1 MKILILGGDGFIGS
15 HFVDQAVSLGHDVTV
30 FDRFPY
36 EVSMNLEHQRGKIRF
51 ISGEF
56 ANRDD
61 LAKSLDGQ
69 DIVYHFI
76 CATNPAESWNDPFIE
91 IEDNL
96 RPSIKLFE
104 LAVSK
109 RVKKIVFPSSG
120 GTVYGPQYKPVDE
133 KAVPIPLSPY
143 GIVKLATEH
152 FLLYFQ
158 EHSGIQMDIYRI
170 GNPYGPRQPLKR
182 AQGVIAVWMRD
193 ILRGLEIQVYG
204 DQNTLRDYVY
214 IKDVSYLMTHSLN
227 SPASSGI
234 YNLGSGA
241 GTSIIRLLEIFQT
254 VIDMPIKYRIHP
266 KRQLDNTSIVLDS
279 SKLVAHF
286 PCFEFKRLEDKI
298 FETWN
303 YFKLP
308 RPKLYRKL
316 SVGKKGNLS

>member
-1 MKILILGGDGFIGS
+1 MKILVLGGDGFLGS
-15 HFVDQAVSLGHDVTV
+15 HFVDQAVILGHEVTV

-36 EVSMNLEHQRGKIRF
+36 EVSRNLEHQRGKIRF

-91 IEDNL
+91 IEENL

-104 LAVSK
+104 LAASK
-109 RVKKIVFPSSG
+109 GVKKIVFPSSG

-133 KAVPIPLSPY
+133 KAVPRPLSPY
-143 GIVKLATEH
+143 GIAKLATEH

-158 EHSGIQMDIYRI
+158 EHSGIQVDIYRI
-170 GNPYGPRQPLKR
+170 GNPYGPRQPLQR

-193 ILRGLEIQVYG
+193 ILSGLEIQVYG
-204 DQNTLRDYVY
+204 DQSTLRDYIY

-227 SPASSGI
+227 KLASSGV
-234 YNLGSGA
+234 YNLGSGV

-254 VIDMPIKYRIHP
+254 VVVEPFRHHIHTRRP
-266 KRQLDNTSIVLDS
+266 LDNPSIILDS
-279 SKLVAHF
+279 NKLIAHF
-286 PCFEFKRLEDKI
+286 PGFKFQKLEDKLS
-298 FETWN
+298 ETWN
-303 YFKLP
+303 YFKAKPPL
-308 RPKLYRKL
+308 
-316 SVGKKGNLS
+316 